1 MIQSQVVAVPQPLY
15 LEGVTFHKVALQS
28 GDLKESASP
37 TEVNFIYID
46 PFLIIRTFLVISL

>member
-37 TEVNFIYID
+37 TEVNFITSV
-46 PFLIIRTFLVISL
+46 PFLSI